1 MGTEGEGWKALALD
15 EVEAVQ
21 WQGTE
26 LVWRPVRGALGTHI
40 VGMGAY
46 TAQRVGQV
54 VIGGHTE
61 SDDGLG
67 HEEVYV
73 VLRGRATFTLD
84 GIDLDAPAGTFV
96 AVIDPSV
103 HRRAVAAEPDTAVLA
118 LGGRPVFVPSD
129 SEWIERAR
137 PHLRS
142 DPERA
147 IAILEEL
154 EQLRGRICRR
164 LLHGRVSRRAWST
177 GRGIQRAGARARRK
191 LRVAARARCGSDDGL
206 LQRRSTLCPPSQ

>member
-1 MGTEGEGWKALALD
+1 MGSEGAGWKALALD
-15 EVEAVQ
+15 EVEPVR
-21 WQGTE
+21 WQRTE

-46 TAQRVGQV
+46 TAERAGQV

-61 SDDGLG
+61 SEDGLG

-84 GIDLDAPAGTFV
+84 GQELDAPAGTFV
-96 AVIDPSV
+96 AVIDPGV
-103 HRRAVAAEPDTAVLA
+103 HRRAVAADPDTAILA
-118 LGGRPVFVPSD
+118 LGGPPVFTPSD

-154 EQLRGRICRR
+154 RTARPEGPVAEVAATFLAIARGDD
-164 LLHGRVSRRAWST
+164 
-177 GRGIQRAGARARRK
+177 AGARALLAGLVARRPD
-191 LRVAARARCGSDDGL
+191 LLPVLADDEDLEGL
-206 LQRRSTLCPPSQ
+206 LD

>member
-1 MGTEGEGWKALALD
+1 VGTERVGWRAVALD
-15 EVEAVQ
+15 EVEAVH

-26 LVWRPVRGALGTHI
+26 LVWRPVRGALGTRI

-46 TAQRVGQV
+46 TAERAGQV

-61 SDDGLG
+61 ADDGLG

-84 GIDLDAPAGTFV
+84 GTEVDAPAGTFL
-96 AVIDPSV
+96 AVIDPGV

-118 LGGRPVFVPSD
+118 LGGPPVFSPSD

-137 PHLRS
+137 PHLRT
-142 DPERA
+142 DPKRA
-147 IAILEEL
+147 IAILED
-154 EQLRGRICRR
+154 LRAVKPEGPVAEVAAAFLAI
-164 LLHGRVSRRAWST
+164 A
-177 GRGIQRAGARARRK
+177 RGDEAGARAALGGLVTRRPD
-191 LRVAARARCGSDDGL
+191 LLAVLADDEDLEGL
-206 LQRRSTLCPPSQ
+206 LG

>member
-1 MGTEGEGWKALALD
+1 VGTEGEGWKALALD

-26 LVWRPVRGALGTHI
+26 LEWRPVRGALGTHI

-61 SDDGLG
+61 SNDGLG

-84 GIDLDAPAGTFV
+84 GAELDAPAGTFV

-142 DPERA
+142 DPDRA

-154 EQLRGRICRR
+154 
-164 LLHGRVSRRAWST
+164 RAAKPD
-177 GRGIQRAGARARRK
+177 GPVAEVAAAFLAIARDDEAGARAA
-191 LRVAARARCGSDDGL
+191 LAGL
-206 LQRRSTLCPPSQ
+206 LSRRPDLLPVLADDEDLEGLLD

>member
-1 MGTEGEGWKALALD
+1 VGSEGEGWRALALD
-15 EVEAVQ
+15 EVEAVH
-21 WQGTE
+21 WQRTE

-46 TAQRVGQV
+46 NAERAGQV

-73 VLRGRATFTLD
+73 VMRGRATFTLD
-84 GIDLDAPAGTFV
+84 GDELDAPAGTFV
-96 AVIDPSV
+96 AVIDPGV
-103 HRRAVAAEPDTAVLA
+103 HRRAVAAEPDTVVLA
-118 LGGRPVFVPSD
+118 LGGPPVFTPSD

-154 EQLRGRICRR
+154 RAVKPEGPVAEVAAAFLAIARGDE
-164 LLHGRVSRRAWST
+164 
-177 GRGIQRAGARARRK
+177 AGARDALAGLVARRPD
-191 LRVAARARCGSDDGL
+191 LLPVLADDEDLEGL
-206 LQRRSTLCPPSQ
+206 LD

>member
-1 MGTEGEGWKALALD
+1 MGSEGEGWRALALD
-15 EVEAVQ
+15 EVEAVR
-21 WQGTE
+21 WQRTE

-46 TAQRVGQV
+46 TAERAGQV

-84 GIDLDAPAGTFV
+84 GEELDAPAGTFV
-96 AVIDPSV
+96 AVIDPGV
-103 HRRAVAAEPDTAVLA
+103 HRRAVAAEPDTVVLA
-118 LGGRPVFVPSD
+118 LGGPPVFTPSD

-154 EQLRGRICRR
+154 RTVKPEGPVAEVAAAFLAIARGDEAAARDA
-164 LLHGRVSRRAWST
+164 L
-177 GRGIQRAGARARRK
+177 AGLVARRPD
-191 LRVAARARCGSDDGL
+191 LLPVLADDEDLEGL
-206 LQRRSTLCPPSQ
+206 LD